1 MADTKGKDI
10 RLVITKEVPR
20 SEQQTHQSSGDQI
33 RRCIKFHSL
42 EGGQKQQI
50 CSKRKH
56 CAGKKKLKRVV
67 IEATVWVCVWIVL
80 AVFGYVFMHS
90 TREKNCFCHYS
101 AYFFFCTIFVKRKN
115 KVFVSGWIVKETEKE
130 AQKKEERDED
140 GNILF
145 KDW

>member
-56 CAGKKKLKRVV
+56 CAGKKKVKRVV

-90 TREKNCFCHYS
+90 TREKKLLLSLFCLH
-101 AYFFFCTIFVKRKN
+101 FFLYNFLLR
-115 KVFVSGWIVKETEKE
+115 EKIKFSSRGE
-130 AQKKEERDED
+130 S
-140 GNILF
+140 
-145 KDW
+145 